1 MEVHLIQ
8 TIKTKAILLSQRA
21 GARLYR
27 INRFEGW
34 IPINKILEELPD
46 GSIVMDARDFPDL
59 ALQIR

>member
-1 MEVHLIQ
+1 MIQ
-8 TIKTKAILLSQRA
+8 TIKAKAILLSQRA

-34 IPINKILEELPD
+34 IPVQKILQELPD

-59 ALQIR
+59 ALQLR